1 MQNTNTGK
9 TERRLCANSA
19 DHHQQISPPSAGFF
33 VPAGTLS
40 NRELVRDIGIKDTR
54 TPPFQVQPDRTTP
67 HSVPHERLPVK
78 TFLLT
83 AGPIGPPKKFFT
95 KNPLTGPLSS
105 HTLPRR
111 VEWSLDYEDAGAR
124 D

>member
-40 NRELVRDIGIKDTR
+40 NRELIRDIGIKYTR
-54 TPPFQVQPDRTTP
+54 TPPFRVQPDRTTL

-83 AGPIGPPKKFFT
+83 AGPIGGR
-95 KNPLTGPLSS
+95 KNFLQKI
-105 HTLPRR
+105 R
-111 VEWSLDYEDAGAR
+111 
-124 D
+124 